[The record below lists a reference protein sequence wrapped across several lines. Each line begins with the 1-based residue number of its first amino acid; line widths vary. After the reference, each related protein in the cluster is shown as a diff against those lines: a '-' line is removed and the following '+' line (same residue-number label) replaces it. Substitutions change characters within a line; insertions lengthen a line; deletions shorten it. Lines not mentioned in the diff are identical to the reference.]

1 MKKIFAYL
9 FIVMIL
15 LILIGATTNSLGF
28 VGQFV
33 HSIPYGDKLIHFI
46 LIGTLAY
53 IVNYLMDFRRF
64 TFLNR
69 KFLLG
74 TVLIFTI
81 MTIEEFSQIFISTRI
96 FDLLDLSANYLGIF
110 TATLFIIFMNRQDI
124 RTEKSNNIVN

>member
-124 RTEKSNNIVN
+124 RTEKPNNIVN